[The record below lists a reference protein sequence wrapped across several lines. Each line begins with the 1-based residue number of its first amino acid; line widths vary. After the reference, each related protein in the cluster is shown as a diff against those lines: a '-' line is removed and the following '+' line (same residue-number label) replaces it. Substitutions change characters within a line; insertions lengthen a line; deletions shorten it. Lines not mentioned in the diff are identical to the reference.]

1 MKAMKSA
8 YLRSKMVKLVT
19 NQQAFS
25 APANLYLAIYSS
37 DPTINNTGTEAA
49 GGSYARQQLS
59 FAAEANGTAFS
70 NTSEVMTMPA
80 GSWTHWGIL
89 DAASGGNL
97 LYFGAF
103 DIPITT
109 AAGGTIPINAG
120 DISITE
126 E

>member
-8 YLRSKMVKLVT
+8 YLRSKIVKHLT
-19 NQQAFS
+19 GQAS
-25 APANLYLAIYSS
+25 YSMPSGLYLAIYSS
-37 DPTINNTGTEAA
+37 DPTINDTGTEAA

-59 FAAEANGTAFS
+59 FAAETNGTAFS
-70 NTSEVMTMPA
+70 NTSETMTMPA
-80 GSWTHWGIL
+80 GSWTHWGIR
-89 DAASGGNL
+89 DAATGGNL

-103 DIPITT
+103 DIKIDT
-109 AAGGTIPINAG
+109 AAGGTIPINSG

>member
-8 YLRSKMVKLVT
+8 YLRSKMVKLVS

-25 APANLYLAIYSS
+25 APSNLYLAIYSS
-37 DPTINNTGTEAA
+37 DPTINNTGVEAA

-59 FAAEANGTAFS
+59 FAAESNGTVQS
-70 NTSEVMTMPA
+70 NTSESFTMPA
-80 GSWTHWGIL
+80 GTWTHWGIL
-89 DAASGGNL
+89 DASSAGNL
-97 LYFGAF
+97 LYFGSF
-103 DIPITT
+103 DIGIVT
-109 AAGGTIPINAG
+109 AGGGSISIASG

>member
-1 MKAMKSA
+1 MIAQKSA

-25 APANLYLAIYSS
+25 APSNLYLAIYSS
-37 DPTINNTGTEAA
+37 DPTINDAGTEAV

-59 FAAEANGTAFS
+59 FAAESNGTAQS
-70 NTSEVMTMPA
+70 NTSESFTMPA
-80 GSWTHWGIL
+80 GTWTHWGIR
-89 DAASGGNL
+89 DASSGGNL

-103 DIPITT
+103 DIAIVT
-109 AAGGTIPINAG
+109 AGGGTIPIASG

>member
-8 YLRSKMVKLVT
+8 YLRSKVAKLLA
-19 NQQAFS
+19 NQQSFS
-25 APANLYLAIYSS
+25 APSNLYLAIYSS

-59 FAAEANGTAFS
+59 FAAESNGTIQS
-70 NTSEVMTMPA
+70 NTSESFTMPA
-80 GSWTHWGIL
+80 GTWTHWGIL
-89 DAASGGNL
+89 DASTSGNL

-103 DIPITT
+103 DISITT
-109 AAGGTIPINAG
+109 AGGGTIPIASG